1 MDLSKLYSDP
11 SFPGSYSGLERF
23 YQSVKERFPKVT
35 RSEIREFLK
44 SQDSYTLHKT
54 IRKPRKYRRTLVF
67 APRDLWQIDLLD
79 MQKYARQ
86 NRGYRYM
93 CVIIDCFSKFLWI
106 KPLKSKR
113 GKEIVKALALLLMS
127 ERPNKIQAD
136 QGSEFFNKDVAK
148 MLEAFGPKLYHSYS
162 DKKAAIVERV
172 QRTIR
177 QRLGRLF
184 TQHNNHNWID
194 NIQELTDSYNN
205 SWHRTIKMKP
215 VDVRP
220 KHTANIFARL
230 FPEEVIKKP
239 KFNVGDRV
247 RITAKRTFLQKEY
260 VSGWTKEIFAINKV
274 QQTNPITYI
283 LQDESEEVIAG
294 SFYTEE
300 LQHVS

>member
-1 MDLSKLYSDP
+1 MDLSKLYTDP
-11 SFPGSYSGLERF
+11 SFPGSYGGLERF
-23 YQSVKERFPKVT
+23 YNAVKDRFPNVT
-35 RSEIREFLK
+35 RSEVQEFLK
-44 SQDSYTLHKT
+44 SHDSYTLHKG

-79 MQKYARQ
+79 MQKYARE

-93 CVIIDCFSKFLWI
+93 CVIIDCFSKFMWI

-113 GKEIVKALALLLMS
+113 GKETVKALALLLMT

-136 QGSEFFNKDVAK
+136 QGSEFFNKNFAT

-162 DKKAAIVERV
+162 DKKATIVERV

-184 TQHNNHNWID
+184 TQQNNHNWID
-194 NIQELTDSYNN
+194 KIQELTDSYNN
-205 SWHRTIKMKP
+205 SVHRSIQMKP
-215 VDVRP
+215 ADVRP
-220 KHTANIFARL
+220 EHTANIFARL
-230 FPEEVIKKP
+230 FPTEVIKKA
-239 KFNVGDRV
+239 KFKVGDRV

-260 VSGWTKEIFAINKV
+260 IAGWTKEIFVINTV
-274 QQTNPITYI
+274 QRTNPVTYI
-283 LQDESEEVIAG
+283 LEDGAKELITG

-300 LQHVS
+300 LQHVA

>member
-1 MDLSKLYSDP
+1 MDLAKLYTDP
-11 SFPGSYSGLERF
+11 SFPGSYGGLERF
-23 YQSVKERFPKVT
+23 YQAVKERFPKVT
-35 RSEIREFLK
+35 RPEVREFLK

-54 IRKPRKYRRTLVF
+54 IRKPRKYRRTLAF

-113 GKEIVKALALLLMS
+113 GKETVKALALLLMN

-184 TQHNNHNWID
+184 TQQNNHNWID
-194 NIQELTDSYNN
+194 HIQELADSYNN
-205 SWHRTIKMKP
+205 TFHRTIQMKP
-215 VDVRP
+215 ADVRP
-220 KHTANIFARL
+220 EHTANIFARL
-230 FPEEVIKKP
+230 YPKEKIKKA
-239 KFNVGDRV
+239 KFKVGDRV
-247 RITAKRTFLQKEY
+247 RITEKRTFLQKEY
-260 VSGWTKEIFAINKV
+260 IPGWTKEIFVINTV

-283 LQDESEEVIAG
+283 LQDESQEVITG
-294 SFYTEE
+294 SFYAEE
-300 LQHVS
+300 LQRVS

>member
-1 MDLSKLYSDP
+1 
-11 SFPGSYSGLERF
+11 
-23 YQSVKERFPKVT
+23 
-35 RSEIREFLK
+35 
-44 SQDSYTLHKT
+44 
-54 IRKPRKYRRTLVF
+54 
-67 APRDLWQIDLLD
+67 
-79 MQKYARQ
+79 
-86 NRGYRYM
+86 M

-106 KPLKSKR
+106 KPLKNKR
-113 GKEIVKALALLLMS
+113 GKDTVKALALLLMT
-127 ERPNKIQAD
+127 ERPKYIQAD

-184 TQHNNHNWID
+184 TQQNNHNWIAH
-194 NIQELTDSYNN
+194 IQELTDSYNN

-230 FPEEVIKKP
+230 FPNEVIKKP
-239 KFNVGDRV
+239 KFKVGDRV

-260 VSGWTKEIFAINKV
+260 IAGWTKEIFVINTV
-274 QQTNPITYI
+274 QQTNPISYI
-283 LQDESEEVIAG
+283 LQDESEEVITG
-294 SFYTEE
+294 SFYAEE

>member
-11 SFPGSYSGLERF
+11 SFPGSYGGLERF
-23 YQSVKERFPKVT
+23 YKAVKNRFPNVT
-35 RSEIREFLK
+35 RSEVQEFLK
-44 SQDSYTLHKT
+44 SQDSYTLHKG
-54 IRKPRKYRRTLVF
+54 IRKPRKYRKTLVF

-79 MQKYARQ
+79 MQKYARE

-93 CVIIDCFSKFLWI
+93 CVIIDCFSKFMWI

-113 GKEIVKALALLLMS
+113 GKETVKALALLLMT

-136 QGSEFFNKDVAK
+136 QGSEFFNKNFAT

-162 DKKAAIVERV
+162 DKKATIVERV

-184 TQHNNHNWID
+184 TQQNNHNWID
-194 NIQELTDSYNN
+194 KIQELTDSYNN
-205 SWHRTIKMKP
+205 SVHRSIQMKP
-215 VDVRP
+215 ADVRP
-220 KHTANIFARL
+220 EHTANIFARL
-230 FPEEVIKKP
+230 FPTEVIKKA
-239 KFNVGDRV
+239 KFKVGDRV

-260 VSGWTKEIFAINKV
+260 IAGWTKEIFVINTV
-274 QQTNPITYI
+274 QRTNPVTYI
-283 LQDESEEVIAG
+283 LEDGAKELITG

-300 LQHVS
+300 LQHVA

>member
-1 MDLSKLYSDP
+1 MDLAKLYSDP

-23 YQSVKERFPKVT
+23 YQAVKERFPKVT
-35 RSEIREFLK
+35 RLEVREFLK
-44 SQDSYTLHKT
+44 SQDAYTLHKT

-79 MQKYARQ
+79 MQKYARE

-93 CVIIDCFSKFLWI
+93 CVIIDCFSKFMWI
-106 KPLKSKR
+106 KPLKNKR
-113 GKEIVKALALLLMS
+113 GKETVKALALLLMN
-127 ERPNKIQAD
+127 ERPSRIQAD

-148 MLEAFGPKLYHSYS
+148 MLEAFGPKLYHTFS

-184 TQHNNHNWID
+184 TRENNHNWID
-194 NIQELTDSYNN
+194 HIQNLVDSYNN
-205 SWHRTIKMKP
+205 TWHRTIQMKP
-215 VDVRP
+215 ANVRSE
-220 KHTANIFARL
+220 HIANIFARL
-230 FPEEVIKKP
+230 FPDEVIKKA
-239 KFNVGDRV
+239 KFKVGDRV

-260 VSGWTKEIFAINKV
+260 ISGWTKEIFVINTV
-274 QQTNPITYI
+274 QKTKPITYI
-283 LQDESEEVIAG
+283 LEDESKETISG
-294 SFYTEE
+294 GFYAEE

>member
-1 MDLSKLYSDP
+1 MDLSKLYTDP
-11 SFPGSYSGLERF
+11 SFPGSYGGLERF
-23 YQSVKERFPKVT
+23 YQAVKERFPKVS
-35 RSEIREFLK
+35 RSDVQEFLK

-79 MQKYARQ
+79 MQKDVRQ

-113 GKEIVKALALLLMS
+113 AKEIVKALALLLMN

-162 DKKAAIVERV
+162 DKKATIVERV

-184 TQHNNHNWID
+184 TQQNNRNWVD
-194 NIQELTDSYNN
+194 HIQELTDSYNN
-205 SWHRTIKMKP
+205 SLHRTIKMKP

-220 KHTANIFARL
+220 EHTANIFARL
-230 FPEEVIKKP
+230 FPEEINKKP
-239 KFNVGDRV
+239 KFKVGDRV

-260 VSGWTKEIFAINKV
+260 IAGWTKELFIINTV

-283 LQDESEEVIAG
+283 LQDESNEVITG
-294 SFYTEE
+294 SFYAEE
-300 LQHVS
+300 LQHVT

>member
-23 YQSVKERFPKVT
+23 YQAVKERFPNVT
-35 RSEIREFLK
+35 RSEVREFLK
-44 SQDSYTLHKT
+44 SQDSYTLHKG

-79 MQKYARQ
+79 MQKFARE

-106 KPLKSKR
+106 KPLKTKR
-113 GKEIVKALALLLMS
+113 GKETVKALALLLMN

-148 MLEAFGPKLYHSYS
+148 MLEAFGPKLYHTFS

-177 QRLGRLF
+177 QRLGRFF
-184 TQHNNHNWID
+184 TRQNNHNWID
-194 NIQELTDSYNN
+194 HIQELVLSYNN
-205 SWHRTIKMKP
+205 TQHSTIKMNP
-215 VDVRP
+215 ADVRP
-220 KHTANIFARL
+220 EHTANIFARL
-230 FPEEVIKKP
+230 FPDETTKKA
-239 KFNVGDRV
+239 KFKVGDRV

-260 VSGWTKEIFAINKV
+260 ISGWTKEIFVINTV
-274 QQTNPITYI
+274 QKTKPITYI
-283 LQDESEEVIAG
+283 LEDESKEAISG
-294 SFYTEE
+294 GFYAEE